1 MELVPAALE
10 TRCLILLPAAPG
22 LAPAVLDYYLRNAAF
37 LAPFEPERPAGFY
50 TAEHHARELA
60 ADVQRAAQG
69 TGVRFY
75 LALKDVP
82 GRVIGSVALNNIVR
96 GAFQSCFLGYK
107 LDGALCGRGYMTQA
121 VEACTRFAF
130 GPAAL
135 HRVEANVMPR
145 NTASLRVL
153 ENAATAPKGWRA
165 ATCASTACGRTT
177 SIWCVSTSRARADI
191 PRSIQAY
198 APVCGRA
205 GRALVLEFRQIVA
218 VEHRKKLPEILYQRI
233 SVQRVPL
240 HPHHLALLR

>member
-60 ADVQRAAQG
+60 ADVQKA
-69 TGVRFY
+69 
-75 LALKDVP
+75 VP

-153 ENAATAPKGWRA
+153 EKCGYRPEGLARRYLRINGVWEDHIHMVRLNEPDKG
-165 ATCASTACGRTT
+165 
-177 SIWCVSTSRARADI
+177 
-191 PRSIQAY
+191 
-198 APVCGRA
+198 
-205 GRALVLEFRQIVA
+205 
-218 VEHRKKLPEILYQRI
+218 
-233 SVQRVPL
+233 
-240 HPHHLALLR
+240 

>member
-107 LDGALCGRGYMTQA
+107 LDGALDPLCVRDFCAFCGYTETEFWAIMDKFYNRDLFEKDEYGRWMLK
-121 VEACTRFAF
+121 E
-130 GPAAL
+130 PIWK
-135 HRVEANVMPR
+135 
-145 NTASLRVL
+145 
-153 ENAATAPKGWRA
+153 EN
-165 ATCASTACGRTT
+165 
-177 SIWCVSTSRARADI
+177 
-191 PRSIQAY
+191 
-198 APVCGRA
+198 
-205 GRALVLEFRQIVA
+205 
-218 VEHRKKLPEILYQRI
+218 
-233 SVQRVPL
+233 
-240 HPHHLALLR
+240 

>member
-1 MELVPAALE
+1 MELVPAVLE

-135 HRVEANVMPR
+135 HRVEANVLPR

-153 ENAATAPKGWRA
+153 EK
-165 ATCASTACGRTT
+165 CGYRPEGLARRYLRINGAWRTT
-177 SIWCVSTSRARADI
+177 SIWCVSTSRTKADI
-191 PRSIQAY
+191 PRSIQAH

>member
-1 MELVPAALE
+1 MELVPAVLE
-10 TRCLILLPAAPG
+10 TRSLILLPAAPG

-135 HRVEANVMPR
+135 HRVEANVLPR

-153 ENAATAPKGWRA
+153 EK
-165 ATCASTACGRTT
+165 CGYRPEGL
-177 SIWCVSTSRARADI
+177 ARRYLRINGAWEDHIHMVRLNEPDKADI
-191 PRSIQAY
+191 PRSIQAH

>member
-82 GRVIGSVALNNIVR
+82 GRVIGSVALNNIAR

-107 LDGALCGRGYMTQA
+107 LDGAPVRPRLYDAGRGGLHA
-121 VEACTRFAF
+121 LRLR
-130 GPAAL
+130 PAAL

-145 NTASLRVL
+145 NTAPCGCWK
-153 ENAATAPKGWRA
+153 NAATAPKAGAPLPAHQRRVGGPHPYGASQRA
-165 ATCASTACGRTT
+165 GQGL
-177 SIWCVSTSRARADI
+177 TSRVQYRRTRQSAGVPGARSYWNSV
-191 PRSIQAY
+191 RSS
-198 APVCGRA
+198 RSNTE
-205 GRALVLEFRQIVA
+205 RSS
-218 VEHRKKLPEILYQRI
+218 RK
-233 SVQRVPL
+233 SSTNG
-240 HPHHLALLR
+240 

>member
-1 MELVPAALE
+1 MELVPAVLE

-96 GAFQSCFLGYK
+96 GA
-107 LDGALCGRGYMTQA
+107 LCGRGYMTQA

-135 HRVEANVMPR
+135 HRVEANVLPR

-153 ENAATAPKGWRA
+153 EKCGYRPEGLARRYLRINGAWEDHIHMVRLNEPDKG
-165 ATCASTACGRTT
+165 
-177 SIWCVSTSRARADI
+177 
-191 PRSIQAY
+191 
-198 APVCGRA
+198 
-205 GRALVLEFRQIVA
+205 
-218 VEHRKKLPEILYQRI
+218 
-233 SVQRVPL
+233 
-240 HPHHLALLR
+240 

>member
-135 HRVEANVMPR
+135 HRVEANVLPR

-153 ENAATAPKGWRA
+153 EKCGYRPEGLARRYLAHQRGAWEDHIHMVASQRA
-165 ATCASTACGRTT
+165 GQRL
-177 SIWCVSTSRARADI
+177 TSRVQYRRTRQSADVPGARSYWNSV
-191 PRSIQAY
+191 RSS
-198 APVCGRA
+198 RSNTE
-205 GRALVLEFRQIVA
+205 RSS
-218 VEHRKKLPEILYQRI
+218 RK
-233 SVQRVPL
+233 SSTNG
-240 HPHHLALLR
+240 

>member
-50 TAEHHARELA
+50 TAEHHA
-60 ADVQRAAQG
+60 
-69 TGVRFY
+69 
-75 LALKDVP
+75 LKDVP

-96 GAFQSCFLGYK
+96 GAFQSWFLGYK

-153 ENAATAPKGWRA
+153 EKCGYRPEGLARRYLRINGVWEDHIHMVRLNEPDKG
-165 ATCASTACGRTT
+165 
-177 SIWCVSTSRARADI
+177 
-191 PRSIQAY
+191 
-198 APVCGRA
+198 
-205 GRALVLEFRQIVA
+205 
-218 VEHRKKLPEILYQRI
+218 
-233 SVQRVPL
+233 
-240 HPHHLALLR
+240 

>member
-130 GPAAL
+130 GPAA
-135 HRVEANVMPR
+135 RM
-145 NTASLRVL
+145 
-153 ENAATAPKGWRA
+153 
-165 ATCASTACGRTT
+165 
-177 SIWCVSTSRARADI
+177 
-191 PRSIQAY
+191 
-198 APVCGRA
+198 
-205 GRALVLEFRQIVA
+205 
-218 VEHRKKLPEILYQRI
+218 
-233 SVQRVPL
+233 
-240 HPHHLALLR
+240 

>member
-10 TRCLILLPAAPG
+10 TRALFCCPPRPGWPQPCWTITFATRRFWHRSSRAA
-22 LAPAVLDYYLRNAAF
+22 
-37 LAPFEPERPAGFY
+37 AGFY

-153 ENAATAPKGWRA
+153 EKCGYRPEGLARRYLRINGAWEDHIHMVRLNEPDKG
-165 ATCASTACGRTT
+165 
-177 SIWCVSTSRARADI
+177 
-191 PRSIQAY
+191 
-198 APVCGRA
+198 
-205 GRALVLEFRQIVA
+205 
-218 VEHRKKLPEILYQRI
+218 
-233 SVQRVPL
+233 
-240 HPHHLALLR
+240 

>member
-145 NTASLRVL
+145 NTASLRCWK
-153 ENAATAPKGWRA
+153 NAATAPKGWRA

-177 SIWCVSTSRARADI
+177 SIWCVSTSRTKADI

>member
-135 HRVEANVMPR
+135 HRVEANVMPPQHSFPAGAGKMR
-145 NTASLRVL
+145 LPPRRAGAPLPAHQRRVGGPHPYGASQ
-153 ENAATAPKGWRA
+153 RA
-165 ATCASTACGRTT
+165 GQGL
-177 SIWCVSTSRARADI
+177 TSRVQYRRTRQSAGVPGARSYWNSV
-191 PRSIQAY
+191 RSS
-198 APVCGRA
+198 RSNTE
-205 GRALVLEFRQIVA
+205 RSS
-218 VEHRKKLPEILYQRI
+218 RK
-233 SVQRVPL
+233 SSTNG
-240 HPHHLALLR
+240 

>member
-107 LDGALCGRGYMTQA
+107 LDVYKRQDSHRLGTA
-121 VEACTRFAF
+121 VFHRTGTVRCPRHKPAGNASSRPEPAWAGWQTR
-130 GPAAL
+130 
-135 HRVEANVMPR
+135 N
-145 NTASLRVL
+145 
-153 ENAATAPKGWRA
+153 
-165 ATCASTACGRTT
+165 
-177 SIWCVSTSRARADI
+177 RAR
-191 PRSIQAY
+191 
-198 APVCGRA
+198 
-205 GRALVLEFRQIVA
+205 
-218 VEHRKKLPEILYQRI
+218 PEKPAQRFSEPG
-233 SVQRVPL
+233 SV
-240 HPHHLALLR
+240 

>member
-82 GRVIGSVALNNIVR
+82 GRVIGSVALNNIAR

-121 VEACTRFAF
+121 VE
-130 GPAAL
+130 P
-135 HRVEANVMPR
+135 NVMPR
-145 NTASLRVL
+145 NPASLRVL
-153 ENAATAPKGWRA
+153 EKCRYRPEGLARRYLRINGVWEDHIHMVRLNEPDKG
-165 ATCASTACGRTT
+165 
-177 SIWCVSTSRARADI
+177 
-191 PRSIQAY
+191 
-198 APVCGRA
+198 
-205 GRALVLEFRQIVA
+205 
-218 VEHRKKLPEILYQRI
+218 
-233 SVQRVPL
+233 
-240 HPHHLALLR
+240 

>member
-1 MELVPAALE
+1 MFYCVREHSEELIEKL
-10 TRCLILLPAAPG
+10 RF
-22 LAPAVLDYYLRNAAF
+22 VLNCREDFDRIKHIIS
-37 LAPFEPERPAGFY
+37 EK
-50 TAEHHARELA
+50 AEIG
-60 ADVQRAAQG
+60 DVQRAAQG

-135 HRVEANVMPR
+135 HRVEANVLPR

-153 ENAATAPKGWRA
+153 EKCGYRPEGLARRYLRINGAWEDHIHMVRLNEPDKG
-165 ATCASTACGRTT
+165 
-177 SIWCVSTSRARADI
+177 
-191 PRSIQAY
+191 
-198 APVCGRA
+198 
-205 GRALVLEFRQIVA
+205 
-218 VEHRKKLPEILYQRI
+218 
-233 SVQRVPL
+233 
-240 HPHHLALLR
+240 

>member
-121 VEACTRFAF
+121 VRPARASPSALPRCT
-130 GPAAL
+130 
-135 HRVEANVMPR
+135 
-145 NTASLRVL
+145 
-153 ENAATAPKGWRA
+153 GWR
-165 ATCASTACGRTT
+165 RM
-177 SIWCVSTSRARADI
+177 
-191 PRSIQAY
+191 
-198 APVCGRA
+198 
-205 GRALVLEFRQIVA
+205 
-218 VEHRKKLPEILYQRI
+218 
-233 SVQRVPL
+233 
-240 HPHHLALLR
+240 

>member
-153 ENAATAPKGWRA
+153 EKCGYRPEGLARRYLRINGVGEDHIHMVRLNEPDKG
-165 ATCASTACGRTT
+165 
-177 SIWCVSTSRARADI
+177 
-191 PRSIQAY
+191 
-198 APVCGRA
+198 
-205 GRALVLEFRQIVA
+205 
-218 VEHRKKLPEILYQRI
+218 
-233 SVQRVPL
+233 
-240 HPHHLALLR
+240 

>member
-107 LDGALCGRGYMTQA
+107 LDGALCGRG
-121 VEACTRFAF
+121 
-130 GPAAL
+130 
-135 HRVEANVMPR
+135 
-145 NTASLRVL
+145 
-153 ENAATAPKGWRA
+153 
-165 ATCASTACGRTT
+165 
-177 SIWCVSTSRARADI
+177 
-191 PRSIQAY
+191 
-198 APVCGRA
+198 
-205 GRALVLEFRQIVA
+205 
-218 VEHRKKLPEILYQRI
+218 
-233 SVQRVPL
+233 
-240 HPHHLALLR
+240 

>member
-82 GRVIGSVALNNIVR
+82 AR
-96 GAFQSCFLGYK
+96 
-107 LDGALCGRGYMTQA
+107 
-121 VEACTRFAF
+121 
-130 GPAAL
+130 
-135 HRVEANVMPR
+135 HRQR
-145 NTASLRVL
+145 
-153 ENAATAPKGWRA
+153 
-165 ATCASTACGRTT
+165 CAEQY
-177 SIWCVSTSRARADI
+177 RAR
-191 PRSIQAY
+191 SV
-198 APVCGRA
+198 PV
-205 GRALVLEFRQIVA
+205 VLSG
-218 VEHRKKLPEILYQRI
+218 L
-233 SVQRVPL
+233 
-240 HPHHLALLR
+240 

>member
-153 ENAATAPKGWRA
+153 EKCGYRPRRAGAPLPAHQRRVGGPHPYGASQRA
-165 ATCASTACGRTT
+165 GQGL
-177 SIWCVSTSRARADI
+177 TSRVQYRRTRQSAGVPGARSYWNSV
-191 PRSIQAY
+191 RSS
-198 APVCGRA
+198 RSNT
-205 GRALVLEFRQIVA
+205 ESSS
-218 VEHRKKLPEILYQRI
+218 RK
-233 SVQRVPL
+233 SSTNG
-240 HPHHLALLR
+240 

>member
-153 ENAATAPKGWRA
+153 EKCGYRPEGLARRYLRINAR
-165 ATCASTACGRTT
+165 GRTT
-177 SIWCVSTSRARADI
+177 SIWCVSTSRTKADI
-191 PRSIQAY
+191 PRSIQAH

>member
-153 ENAATAPKGWRA
+153 EKCGYRPEGLARRYRRTKRPVARVRPHPYGASQRA
-165 ATCASTACGRTT
+165 GQGL
-177 SIWCVSTSRARADI
+177 TSRVQYRRTRQSAGVPGARSYWNSV
-191 PRSIQAY
+191 RSS
-198 APVCGRA
+198 RSNT
-205 GRALVLEFRQIVA
+205 ESSS
-218 VEHRKKLPEILYQRI
+218 RK
-233 SVQRVPL
+233 SSTNG
-240 HPHHLALLR
+240 

>member
-135 HRVEANVMPR
+135 HRVEAPCGPPP
-145 NTASLRVL
+145 LPFL
-153 ENAATAPKGWRA
+153 KAAQAGGAPKAPPRRA
-165 ATCASTACGRTT
+165 GAPLPAHQRRVGGPHPYGASQRAGQRL
-177 SIWCVSTSRARADI
+177 TSRVQYRRTRQSAGVPGARSYWNSV
-191 PRSIQAY
+191 RSS
-198 APVCGRA
+198 RSNTE
-205 GRALVLEFRQIVA
+205 RSS
-218 VEHRKKLPEILYQRI
+218 RK
-233 SVQRVPL
+233 SSTNG
-240 HPHHLALLR
+240 

>member
-121 VEACTRFAF
+121 VEACTRFAS
-130 GPAAL
+130 AL
-135 HRVEANVMPR
+135 PR
-145 NTASLRVL
+145 CT
-153 ENAATAPKGWRA
+153 GWR
-165 ATCASTACGRTT
+165 RM
-177 SIWCVSTSRARADI
+177 
-191 PRSIQAY
+191 
-198 APVCGRA
+198 
-205 GRALVLEFRQIVA
+205 
-218 VEHRKKLPEILYQRI
+218 
-233 SVQRVPL
+233 
-240 HPHHLALLR
+240 